1 MGNSILVQCE
11 FITGSDVQG
20 CLVVLV
26 GRSGI
31 DNATHSIRWNMSN
44 TSTNLTELERLINP
58 TYPLSCYQDV
68 YAFDIESDGSIGTLA
83 ISGELDTSI
92 SVAVLGIHA
101 TSGLCLPNT
110 VKHPPCK
117 FNFLL
122 LVAMKH

>member
-1 MGNSILVQCE
+1 MG
-11 FITGSDVQG
+11 G
-20 CLVVLV
+20 
-26 GRSGI
+26 SGI
-31 DNATHSIRWNMSN
+31 DNATYSIRWNRSI
-44 TSTNLTELERLINP
+44 TSTNLTELERLIRS

-83 ISGELDTSI
+83 
-92 SVAVLGIHA
+92 VPGIHA
-101 TSGLCLPNT
+101 TSDLCLPNT